1 MEKAMTIKKPKE
13 IKTKNSQD
21 KRVRVI
27 SLPQDFF
34 QYKTKLI
41 KKLDSF
47 DPAIYEGSLSQFI
60 VNLIETLPYF
70 AERRDKCREMDYK
83 DFAKGYEYYL
93 KVAMLINEK
102 TKYIPTLPD
111 YCKFVGL
118 TVKKFNLKMQFKNE
132 LGDVFD
138 MINNDLQGR
147 TIQSIMLDDINNISG
162 IFVAKATLGMRDTE
176 QQVTNINILNT
187 TRSIDD
193 IMSDLEKYKANK
205 IEN

>member
-1 MEKAMTIKKPKE
+1 M
-13 IKTKNSQD
+13 
-21 KRVRVI
+21 
-27 SLPQDFF
+27 
-34 QYKTKLI
+34 
-41 KKLDSF
+41 
-47 DPAIYEGSLSQFI
+47 
-60 VNLIETLPYF
+60 
-70 AERRDKCREMDYK
+70 
-83 DFAKGYEYYL
+83 
-93 KVAMLINEK
+93 
-102 TKYIPTLPD
+102 PD

-118 TVKKFNLKMQFKNE
+118 TVKNLILKCNLRMS